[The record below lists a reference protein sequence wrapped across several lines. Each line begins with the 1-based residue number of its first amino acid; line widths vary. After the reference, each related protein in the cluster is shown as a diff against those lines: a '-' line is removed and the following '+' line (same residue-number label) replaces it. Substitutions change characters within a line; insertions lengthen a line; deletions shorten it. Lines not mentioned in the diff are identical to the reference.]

1 MKCFNCGNE
10 AVEYLCDNCLNE
22 TVLNNIF
29 NQLMIS
35 KIEDCNNKYITDYI
49 NKLEDFR
56 ELRNCVP
63 VILSKLD
70 SRVSEYFYC
79 RYYRITNNPLF
90 EESACKYLDSHLIFD
105 VKKQNILYDL
115 LRFYL
120 RQDYEK
126 PIKWCKIIASN
137 NNLCIELYDIAS
149 EHCSMVGEYDTAK
162 KLLQLGK
169 SKLESKDSYLFSNK
183 ENMEKSLDN
192 TKNLLDRYTNGKPYW
207 PNTEERRLK
216 IKKIYDEK
224 GINYHDYS
232 VSKRQYQNRS
242 DRRVKASNFI
252 ANNEWFDDIPN
263 NYISFFCR
271 GIFSTKTV
279 ITMYDIGAVK
289 ISNNRIID
297 TFYSIVKPWEDLKV
311 KQEAANSLKI
321 SMKELNNANEVD
333 IVMKKFMDFIGDSL
347 VVSTEGLSLQKEILT
362 RAMRYAFYKKLDNPI
377 GDILDYAA
385 SKSSI
390 FDFEN
395 NTRDYLLNYYNI
407 LDGENSLDKAIANY
421 KIIEELRKIQK

>member
-1 MKCFNCGNE
+1 MKCFNCGIETN
-10 AVEYLCDNCLNE
+10 EYLCDNCLKE
-22 TVLNNIF
+22 DILNNIF
-29 NQLMIS
+29 NQLINS
-35 KIEDCNNKYITDYI
+35 KIENCDNKYILEYV

-56 ELRNCVP
+56 NVRNCIP
-63 VILSKLD
+63 IILSKFD
-70 SRVSEYFYC
+70 STVSDYFYC
-79 RYYRITNNPLF
+79 RYYKITNNPLF
-90 EESACKYLDSHLIFD
+90 EETAYKYLNSHSAFD

-120 RQDYEK
+120 RQEYEK
-126 PIKWCKIIASN
+126 PRKWCEIIASN

-149 EHCSMVGEYDTAK
+149 EHCSMIGDYETAK
-162 KLLQLGK
+162 KLLQIGK
-169 SKLESKDSYLFSNK
+169 SKLKSKDSYLFSSK

-192 TKNLLDRYTNGKPYW
+192 IQKLLDRYMNGKPYW

-224 GINYHDYS
+224 GINYQNYS
-232 VSKRQYQNRS
+232 ISTRQYHNRS
-242 DRRVKASNFI
+242 DRRVKASDFI

-289 ISNNRIID
+289 VTNGQITD
-297 TFYSIVKPWEDLKV
+297 TFYSIVKPWEDLRV
-311 KQEAANSLKI
+311 QQEAANNLKI
-321 SMKELNNANEVD
+321 SIEELNSANEVD
-333 IVMKKFMDFIGDSL
+333 IAMRKFMDFISDSL
-347 VVSTEGLSLQKEILT
+347 IVSTDGLGLQKEILT
-362 RAMRYAFYKKLDNPI
+362 RAMRYAFYKKLDNPV

-385 SKSSI
+385 NKNSI

-395 NTRDYLLNYYNI
+395 NTRDYLINYFNI
-407 LDGENSLDKAIANY
+407 PDGENSLDKAIANY
-421 KIIEELRKIQK
+421 KIIEELRKI